1 MAEKLILNA
10 NLICKADRF
19 VPKKCAVEK
28 VIEVSDSE
36 FRTFLENPMKR
47 NYHLSAYK
55 DLMGYYDDVYH
66 GVLFLNKGNG
76 DGFFVNSEGSDYA
89 RYSQFIPNAR
99 GIIRQHKQT
108 GALEDLKIHM
118 DCCIDR
124 WLKKFANE
132 SKFGIPLTD
141 LIDDGNLAE
150 IFVDYA
156 SEMLSN
162 DPRIET
168 CELTHNSIEVAK
180 RELVETRLYCPLR
193 FEMDSDDGSG
203 YPLEIDSANYIDFDY
218 EINEHIRRDL
228 CSDKDAM
235 ERGLAAYFHDEN
247 LDRKVYSVMPEVETR
262 NGEIYGVVLV
272 KSYGELEKSE
282 LIDLTEEL
290 TGQLS
295 DGWGEGFEQH
305 SVTLDGDEVYISFW
319 SSDDDYFLKPES
331 EVFPEQDINQGMG
344 GIS

>member
-1 MAEKLILNA
+1 MADKLVLNA
-10 NLICKADRF
+10 DLNYKTAEF
-19 VPKKCAVEK
+19 TPEKCTVEK
-28 VIEVSDSE
+28 VIEVSGAE
-36 FRTFLENPMKR
+36 FKRFYEKPMKP
-47 NYHLSAYK
+47 NYYLSTYK
-55 DLMGYYDDVYH
+55 NLMGFFDESYH
-66 GVLFLNKGNG
+66 CVLFINEQNG
-76 DGFFVNSEGSDYA
+76 DGLLINSEGADYA
-89 RYSQFIPNAR
+89 RYSQYIPNAR
-99 GIIRQHKQT
+99 GIIREHEQT

-124 WLKKFANE
+124 WLKQCANE

-141 LIDDGNLAE
+141 LIDNSNLAE

-168 CELTHNSIEVAK
+168 CELTSNTLEVSK
-180 RELVETRLYCPLR
+180 RELVETRLYCPLK

-203 YPLEIDSANYIDFDY
+203 YPLEIDSANYIDYDD
-218 EINEHIRRDL
+218 EINESIRRDL
-228 CSDKDAM
+228 CSDKDAV
-235 ERGLAAYFHDEN
+235 ERGLAAYLHDKN
-247 LDRKVYSVMPEVETR
+247 LNQKVYSAMPEVETR

-272 KSYGELEKSE
+272 KSYGDLEKSE

-305 SVTLDGDEVYISFW
+305 PVTLDGDEVYISFW
-319 SSDDDYFLKPES
+319 SSDDGYFLKPES
-331 EVFPEQDINQGMG
+331 EVFPTQNFEQTMG